1 MRLKLLIDL
10 YRKTMSVLLV
20 GMIATLLAVMI
31 SQITLRYFFNSS
43 LIWAEEVCRYLLI
56 WASFLAAA
64 TAYERGE
71 IPAFT
76 MLRESLPARWGV
88 LLSILC
94 NLLGAALCAVLA
106 YYGTRFAQMV
116 GSQPIPALRFLFQD
130 SFNWSISTVPSV
142 FWVYFAL
149 PLGMA
154 LLGLRLLIDVG
165 LYLAILRRGGNAT
178 ELRGSAQGDIL

>member
-1 MRLKLLIDL
+1 MRLKLLIEL
-10 YRKTMSVLLV
+10 YRRTMSVLLV

-76 MLRESLPARWGV
+76 MLREALPSRLGV

-94 NLLGAALCAVLA
+94 NLLAAGLCAVLA
-106 YYGTRFAQMV
+106 YYGVRYAQMV
-116 GSQPIPALRFLFQD
+116 GSQPIPALRFLFED
-130 SFNWSISTVPSV
+130 SFHWSPASVPSV
-142 FWVYFAL
+142 FWVYFSL
-149 PLGMA
+149 PLGLA
-154 LLGLRLLIDVG
+154 LLGLRLLVDVG
-165 LYLAILRRGGNAT
+165 HYLAILNRGGDAT
-178 ELRGSAQGDIL
+178 DLRKIAQGDIL